1 MRISSQA
8 SSMDMTTSVS
18 SANKNAVASTTS
30 AAQNAQRQVQQATK
44 PKVADRPNVTEAT
57 SAKAAEGLAKTEAN
71 KEKLQQAVDSLND
84 FMVENMLPPTTSKFR
99 FHEGLDRYYVQVVD
113 AQTDEVIKEVPP
125 EKLLNAFY
133 EMQKMVGMIV
143 DEKI

>member
-8 SSMDMTTSVS
+8 SSMDMTASVS
-18 SANKNAVASTTS
+18 SASKNTASTNT
-30 AAQNAQRQVQQATK
+30 ATNAQRQATHQASK
-44 PKVADRPNVTEAT
+44 PKIVDRPTVTEAT
-57 SAKAAEGLAKTEAN
+57 SAQAAEGLAKTEAN

-84 FMVENMLPPTTSKFR
+84 FMVENMPPPTTSKFR

>member
-18 SANKNAVASTTS
+18 NANKNIATPTST
-30 AAQNAQRQVQQATK
+30 AQNTQRQATQQTSKQKA
-44 PKVADRPNVTEAT
+44 VDRPTVTEAT
-57 SAKAAEGLAKTEAN
+57 SVQVAEGIAKTEAN

-84 FMVENMLPPTTSKFR
+84 FMVENMPPPTTSKFR